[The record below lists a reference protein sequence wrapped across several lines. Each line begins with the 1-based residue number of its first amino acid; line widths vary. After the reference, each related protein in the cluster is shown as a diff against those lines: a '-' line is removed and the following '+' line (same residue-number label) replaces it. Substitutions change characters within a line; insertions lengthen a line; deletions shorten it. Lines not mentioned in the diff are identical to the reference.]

1 MQGYRKK
8 KKRETKQLKLNEKPR
23 KDQDNN
29 NLHLLDNHPNHHNP
43 QEVDSK
49 KLAVSSGCSKLGLEE
64 RRSQK

>member
-8 KKRETKQLKLNEKPR
+8 KKREPKQLKLNEKPR

-29 NLHLLDNHPNHHNP
+29 NLHLLDNHPNHQNP

-49 KLAVSSGCSKLGLEE
+49 KLAVSSG
-64 RRSQK
+64 